1 MATRFNNE
9 DADADGKFFSD
20 HHLARTGDTYVEGVV
35 KRKLARPANSY
46 KVLYDGDT
54 SQSKSPGTHLL
65 AVPDDASSSDE
76 DTQDEVASE
85 HSDGPPLDDPM
96 SSDDGDAAVDNVRN
110 ESGDDPG

>member
-1 MATRFNNE
+1 MPPQWKVGQRVRCLATRFNND

-35 KRKLARPANSY
+35 KRKLARPANTY

-76 DTQDEVASE
+76 DTQGEVASTATAR
-85 HSDGPPLDDPM
+85 PLTTP
-96 SSDDGDAAVDNVRN
+96 
-110 ESGDDPG
+110 